1 MTRAAA
7 TRAVASDGGPRQ
19 VNLAIV
25 RDSRGGERL
34 GESLSCGGESLALAV
49 PVALAAPVTHDS
61 ELKSMKPAS
70 GHGAGGGGCRRI
82 KANSTG

>member
-1 MTRAAA
+1 M
-7 TRAVASDGGPRQ
+7 
-19 VNLAIV
+19 NLAIV